1 MVTLSEKPENY
12 LDKNFMMGIF
22 DSIKPD
28 LPPFVDYLDHMFTDK
43 KTVSIGNKEVLLSKL
58 RDKLFDQSESNQDCT
73 EYVLKLV
80 KVSRVGF
87 KQTSY

>member
-1 MVTLSEKPENY
+1 
-12 LDKNFMMGIF
+12 MMRIF

-28 LPPFVDYLDHMFTDK
+28 LPPFVDYLNHMFTDK

-58 RDKLFDQSESNQDCT
+58 RDELFDPELEPNQDCT
-73 EYVLKLV
+73 EHVLKLV

-87 KQTSY
+87 KQTLY